1 MHDVIGTA
9 AASLLDIEAMHVRFS
24 STDIPGLTASVYDAQ
39 ARITGV
45 SLQPYIANPEA
56 WRKQPDNISKLARLS
71 GVPEADVPGLVKGNT
86 YLTAAEQAQALNGPV
101 NQAIVDTARFLKEQG
116 KVPAAGTD
124 YRQYVTDRF
133 VK

>member
-1 MHDVIGTA
+1 MAETA
-9 AASLLDIEAMHVRFS
+9 GQHQ
-24 STDIPGLTASVYDAQ
+24 Q
-39 ARITGV
+39 AG
-45 SLQPYIANPEA
+45 APERRA
-56 WRKQPDNISKLARLS
+56 GSRCPRA
-71 GVPEADVPGLVKGNT
+71 GEGNT

>member
-1 MHDVIGTA
+1 MIRFAVVGTNWITERFIDA
-9 AASLLDIEAMHVRFS
+9 AHESGKLKLSAVYSRSL
-24 STDIPGLTASVYDAQ
+24 
-39 ARITGV
+39 
-45 SLQPYIANPEA
+45 
-56 WRKQPDNISKLARLS
+56 
-71 GVPEADVPGLVKGNT
+71 
-86 YLTAAEQAQALNGPV
+86 EQAQALNGPV

>member
-1 MHDVIGTA
+1 
-9 AASLLDIEAMHVRFS
+9 
-24 STDIPGLTASVYDAQ
+24 
-39 ARITGV
+39 
-45 SLQPYIANPEA
+45 
-56 WRKQPDNISKLARLS
+56 
-71 GVPEADVPGLVKGNT
+71 NT